1 MVAAF
6 SKKSGKGLS
15 DRVVSELTTF
25 FTIKPGHIEELR
37 AACERFTSHLH
48 EVDPLD
54 HQKAGLRDWRHVI
67 FDNDQRLMLMTTFES
82 DWDPYIDDAITV
94 LGADHFSDWL
104 KHTVEAETHREELQE
119 TVSAAKLGIAK
130 TAPLKAVL
138 QLAQVPATTYYNTLG
153 DLTMPEI
160 RKAARLYQA
169 FQQVLDD
176 PAAAQALQH
185 PALKPLLEQ
194 AAD

>member
-82 DWDPYIDDAITV
+82 D
-94 LGADHFSDWL
+94 
-104 KHTVEAETHREELQE
+104 
-119 TVSAAKLGIAK
+119 
-130 TAPLKAVL
+130 
-138 QLAQVPATTYYNTLG
+138 
-153 DLTMPEI
+153 
-160 RKAARLYQA
+160 
-169 FQQVLDD
+169 
-176 PAAAQALQH
+176 
-185 PALKPLLEQ
+185 
-194 AAD
+194 